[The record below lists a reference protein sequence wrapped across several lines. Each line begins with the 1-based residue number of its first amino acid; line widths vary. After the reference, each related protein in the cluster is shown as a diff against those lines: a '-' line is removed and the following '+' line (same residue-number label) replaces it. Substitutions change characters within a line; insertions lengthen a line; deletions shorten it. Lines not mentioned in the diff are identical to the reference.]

1 MAAPIFDFSPLT
13 PEERIELA
21 EQLWDS
27 LDPAVL
33 TSTAEQAAE
42 LRRRRQALEADGSL
56 GQPWREA
63 LDELETHGA

>member
-1 MAAPIFDFSPLT
+1 MSAPILDFSHLT

-27 LDPAVL
+27 LEVTAVPL
-33 TSTAEQAAE
+33 TPEVSAE
-42 LRRRRQALEADGSL
+42 LRRRRAALAADPSP

-63 LDELETHGA
+63 LDELEAGGA